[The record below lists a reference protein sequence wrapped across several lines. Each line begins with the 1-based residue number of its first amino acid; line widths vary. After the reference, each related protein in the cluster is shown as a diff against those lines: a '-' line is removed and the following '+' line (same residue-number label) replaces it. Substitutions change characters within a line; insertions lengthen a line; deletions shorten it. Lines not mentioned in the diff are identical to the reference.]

1 MKIFLIAAA
10 LAVPIAPALAQSSV
24 KVSYRASALATAEG
38 RQALRRRVNR
48 AVVHVCGDDR
58 AAGSMLSN
66 PAVRACHGQATAAA
80 RPQVDRAIALANR
93 GVEVASRN
101 R

>member
-10 LAVPIAPALAQSSV
+10 LAVPAAPALAQRSV
-24 KVSYRASALATAEG
+24 KISYRAGALATAEG
-38 RQALRRRVNR
+38 RQALHRRVNR

-58 AAGSMLSN
+58 ATGSMLSN
-66 PAVRACHGQATAAA
+66 PAVRACHRQAAAAA

-93 GVEVASRN
+93 GVEIASRD